1 LKVEK
6 QIDRTLQLQRT
17 KVSLYPILAVNF
29 VGTLGFSIVLPFLI
43 FLVTR
48 FGGNAVIYGIMGAT
62 YSAFQLIGAPILGRW
77 SDIYGRRKILL
88 ISQLGTLVSWFIFLA
103 ALYLPLDEFFKV
115 DSALL
120 GTFTLTLPLVILFF
134 ARALDGITG
143 GNVSVANAY
152 LADVTDEDERNEN
165 FGKMAVSA
173 NFGFI
178 IGPALAGILGATTW
192 GETLPVLA
200 ALIISIIATLIIIL
214 FLKESKTIPLQK
226 NPEATNV
233 RKVMGQEQKDCFKI
247 ECKENYT
254 FIDILKLKNIAY
266 LLTIYFL
273 VFLGFNFFYI
283 AFPVHAVTVLNW
295 TLSDIGIFFAYIGF
309 MMVLVQGPVLKRVS
323 QKYSDTILATIG
335 SLILAISFLFF
346 TSDLL
351 WMLYIGGALLS
362 LGNGLMWSSILSI
375 LSKASEEKYQGTIQG
390 FAGSAGSLASIIGL
404 IIGGIIY
411 EQSGNEIFILSA
423 IIIFIVFVMGFKI
436 LSFKLDFIKNS
447 SSS

>member
-6 QIDRTLQLQRT
+6 QVDSNVSIKTN

-43 FLVTR
+43 FLVTK
-48 FGGNAVIYGIMGAT
+48 FGGNAVIYRIMGAT

-88 ISQLGTLVSWFIFLA
+88 LSQLGTLVSWFIFLA
-103 ALYLPLDEFFKV
+103 ALYLPLDELLKV
-115 DSALL
+115 DSKLL
-120 GTFTLTLPLVILFF
+120 GAFTLTLPLVILFF

-152 LADVTDEDERNEN
+152 LADVTEEDERNEN

-173 NFGFI
+173 NLGFI
-178 IGPALAGILGATTW
+178 IGPALAGLLGATTW

-200 ALIISIIATLIIIL
+200 ALLISVIATFIIIL
-214 FLKESKTIPLQK
+214 FLKESKTLPLEK
-226 NPEATNV
+226 NPEATSV

-247 ECKENYT
+247 ECVENYT
-254 FIDILKLKNIAY
+254 LGDILKLKHIIY

-283 AFPVHAVTVLNW
+283 AFPVHAVTVLKW
-295 TLSDIGIFFAYIGF
+295 TLSDIGIFFAYVGL

-323 QKYSDTILATIG
+323 QKYSDALLAILG
-335 SLILAISFLFF
+335 SFILAISFLFF
-346 TSDLL
+346 TSNVL
-351 WMLYIGGALLS
+351 WMLYVGGGLLS
-362 LGNGLMWSSILSI
+362 LGNGLMWSSVLSI
-375 LSKASEEKYQGTIQG
+375 LSKAFDEKYQGTIQR

-404 IIGGIIY
+404 IVGGIIY
-411 EQSGNEIFILSA
+411 QQIGGEIFILSA

-436 LSFKLDFIKNS
+436 LSFKLDFNRNRS
-447 SSS
+447 SS

>member
-1 LKVEK
+1 MKVEK
-6 QIDRTLQLQRT
+6 FIKSKLPKNVNQ
-17 KVSLYPILAVNF
+17 VSLYPILAVNF

-48 FGGNAVIYGIMGAT
+48 FGGNAVVYGIMGAT
-62 YSAFQLIGAPILGRW
+62 YSAFQLVGAPILGRW

-88 ISQLGTLVSWFIFLA
+88 LSQLGTLLSWFIFLA
-103 ALYLPLDEFFKV
+103 ALYLPLDEFLKV

-120 GTFTLTLPLVILFF
+120 GTFTLTLPLIILFI

-152 LADVTDEDERNEN
+152 LADVTAEDKRNEN

-173 NFGFI
+173 NLGFI
-178 IGPALAGILGATTW
+178 IGPALAGLLGATQW

-200 ALIISIIATLIIIL
+200 ALLISVIATLIIIL
-214 FLKESKTIPLQK
+214 FLKDSKPSAIEK
-226 NPEATNV
+226 NPEGLNV
-233 RKVMGQEQKDCFKI
+233 RKVLGQEQKDCFKI
-247 ECKENYT
+247 DCKENHT
-254 FIDILKLKNIAY
+254 FTDILKLKNIAY

-283 AFPVHAVTVLNW
+283 AFPVHAVTALTW

-309 MMVLVQGPVLKRVS
+309 TMVIVQGPVLKRLS

-335 SLILAISFLFF
+335 SFILAVSFLFF
-346 TSDLL
+346 TSNVL

-404 IIGGIIY
+404 IIGGLIY
-411 EQSGNEIFILSA
+411 EQVGNEIFILSA
-423 IIIFIVFVMGFKI
+423 IIIFIVFFMGFKV
-436 LSFKLDFIKNS
+436 LSIKLNFVQNNS
-447 SSS
+447 AS